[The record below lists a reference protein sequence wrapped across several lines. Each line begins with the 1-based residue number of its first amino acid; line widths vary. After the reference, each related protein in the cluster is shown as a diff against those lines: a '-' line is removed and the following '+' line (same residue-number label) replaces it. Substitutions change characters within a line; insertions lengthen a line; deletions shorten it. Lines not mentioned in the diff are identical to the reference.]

1 MSNPAK
7 NKFDIICNTVDNGI
21 IVLNKDLKV
30 FFWNRWLETRTGIE
44 ANSIIDKNILDF
56 YSNIDE
62 KKLKRKIITA
72 LKLNSPTFYTPQTDD
87 FLINIEINN
96 ISDRVFNQM

>member
-1 MSNPAK
+1 MSNPGK

-21 IVLNKDLKV
+21 VVLNKNLEV

-44 ANSIIDKNILDF
+44 ANSITGRNILDF

-62 KKLKRKIITA
+62 KRLQRKIITA
-72 LKLNSPTFYTPQTDD
+72 LKLRTPTFYTP
-87 FLINIEINN
+87 
-96 ISDRVFNQM
+96 

>member
-1 MSNPAK
+1 MSNHAK

-72 LKLNSPTFYTPQTDD
+72 VSSTALPIAKTTLLNSCL
-87 FLINIEINN
+87 LIYG
-96 ISDRVFNQM
+96 SCTKKRF

>member
-1 MSNPAK
+1 MSNNAK

-62 KKLKRKIITA
+62 K
-72 LKLNSPTFYTPQTDD
+72 N
-87 FLINIEINN
+87 
-96 ISDRVFNQM
+96 

>member
-1 MSNPAK
+1 MSNHAK

-44 ANSIIDKNILDF
+44 ANPNNSI
-56 YSNIDE
+56 
-62 KKLKRKIITA
+62 
-72 LKLNSPTFYTPQTDD
+72 TFK
-87 FLINIEINN
+87 
-96 ISDRVFNQM
+96 

>member
-1 MSNPAK
+1 MSNHAK

-44 ANSIIDKNILDF
+44 ANSIIDKIF
-56 YSNIDE
+56 
-62 KKLKRKIITA
+62 
-72 LKLNSPTFYTPQTDD
+72 
-87 FLINIEINN
+87 
-96 ISDRVFNQM
+96 

>member
-1 MSNPAK
+1 MSNHAK

-44 ANSIIDKNILDF
+44 ANSIIDKNILVHKHF
-56 YSNIDE
+56 Y
-62 KKLKRKIITA
+62 
-72 LKLNSPTFYTPQTDD
+72 QH
-87 FLINIEINN
+87 
-96 ISDRVFNQM
+96 NQGNYGHD

>member
-1 MSNPAK
+1 MSNHAK

-56 YSNIDE
+56 YYAIAYYQKVYQIAS
-62 KKLKRKIITA
+62 A
-72 LKLNSPTFYTPQTDD
+72 P
-87 FLINIEINN
+87 
-96 ISDRVFNQM
+96 

>member
-1 MSNPAK
+1 MSNHAK

-62 KKLKRKIITA
+62 KKLIIINELYYLDKNA
-72 LKLNSPTFYTPQTDD
+72 NLNINKHFLTFYLNFIP
-87 FLINIEINN
+87 
-96 ISDRVFNQM
+96 